1 MVMKAALAFVL
12 SATMLFIAL
21 KYRLVGGG
29 GGVTSEQEQPILY
42 WVGVAVA
49 ALLTLA
55 SLVVLGAEL
64 RP

>member
-1 MVMKAALAFVL
+1 MVMKGALALLL
-12 SATMLFIAL
+12 SASMLFIAL
-21 KYRLVGGG
+21 KYGLVGGG
-29 GGVTSEQEQPILY
+29 GGVTSKQERPILY
-42 WVGVAVA
+42 WIGVAVT

>member
-1 MVMKAALAFVL
+1 MKGALAFVL
-12 SATMLFIAL
+12 SASMLFIAL
-21 KYRLVGGG
+21 KYGLVGGG
-29 GGVTSEQEQPILY
+29 GGVTSKQEQPIQY
-42 WVGVAVA
+42 WIGVAVA